1 MPSTVRIEPNTL
13 GQPALPYVATGAPP
27 GTFDR
32 PGTAIDSDGLMGTP
46 AELQAQKPD
55 PLDTADGGDWIA
67 GSGVSP
73 PPDALAEARAA
84 GADLWSRLV
93 PSGDALKAEHREAA
107 RGQYVTGPSHPPG
120 TPAGPSHEVAQVDL
134 SSDAAASAFIRSRR
148 APTPASVPT
157 VRVVPPEETK
167 GASL

>member
-73 PPDALAEARAA
+73 PPDALAEEREQPVRTCGRA
-84 GADLWSRLV
+84 W
-93 PSGDALKAEHREAA
+93 
-107 RGQYVTGPSHPPG
+107 SHPATPSKRSTARLPG
-120 TPAGPSHEVAQVDL
+120 
-134 SSDAAASAFIRSRR
+134 ASTSPGRR
-148 APTPASVPT
+148 TRPVRRP
-157 VRVVPPEETK
+157 VRVTRSPR
-167 GASL
+167 